1 MCVCVCVC
9 VYGCLLVFFKTGFLC
24 VCVALAGL
32 ELRNP
37 PASTTQVLGLKAC
50 TTTAQHCLLLLAGY
64 GPGIR
69 VDEVSFHSSVNLDEF
84 ESHRILRLQ
93 PPQGEVR
100 FRAYSW
106 CIPST
111 KGREAGPV

>member
-1 MCVCVCVC
+1 M
-9 VYGCLLVFFKTGFLC
+9 GQK
-24 VCVALAGL
+24 
-32 ELRNP
+32 N
-37 PASTTQVLGLKAC
+37 
-50 TTTAQHCLLLLAGY
+50 CLLLLAGY

-84 ESHRILRLQ
+84 ESHRILHLQ

-100 FRAYSW
+100 FRVCSQ

-111 KGREAGPV
+111 KGREARPMKDQADLSLSGLS